1 MSTSTLFRDA
11 TVLDADRGELR
22 GDQAVLV
29 VDDRVVEV
37 GPTVEV
43 RPANAAR
50 VFDVRGRTL
59 MPGLIDGHVHVYV
72 QSMDLSLMDD
82 WLPSYLV
89 PKATKA
95 LGEMLRRGFTT
106 VRDVGGADFALA
118 QAIEEG
124 LVVGPRLIHGGP
136 ALSQTGGHGDFRS
149 RGDFDPSHGCLRCP
163 TIFRLVDGP
172 DEMRRVTRDLLRGGA
187 HHIKL
192 MLSGGVLSPTDS
204 ITSVQYTGDEI
215 AVAVR
220 EAEAAGKYVT
230 GHTFLADAINSALRQ
245 GVRCIEH
252 GNFIDDTSVSLFV
265 ERDAFLVPTLT
276 ILRAIDEDGPGMG
289 LRAEVLR
296 KSAEVLDAGMSALER
311 AHRGGVNIVYGTD
324 LLGGLQVR
332 QLEEL
337 TLRAEVQPLPDVIR
351 SATTTAARLLGMSGD
366 IGVVAPGAYA
376 DLIVLDGDPLT
387 DISVLTEPERHLK
400 LVMKSGTVYYDTL

>member
-1 MSTSTLFRDA
+1 MSVTTLFRNA
-11 TVLDADRGELR
+11 TVLDAERGELH

-29 VDDRVVEV
+29 VDNRIAEVGTVAEVRSASPDRVV
-37 GPTVEV
+37 
-43 RPANAAR
+43 
-50 VFDVRGRTL
+50 DVRGRTL
-59 MPGLIDGHVHVYV
+59 LPGLIDAHVHVYV
-72 QSMDLSLMDD
+72 QSMNLSLVES

-89 PKATKA
+89 PKAAKA

-124 LVVGPRLIHGGP
+124 LVVGPRLVHGGP

-149 RGDFDPSHGCLRCP
+149 RGNFDSHGCLRCP
-163 TIFRLVDGP
+163 TIFRLADGP
-172 DEMRRVTRDLLRGGA
+172 DEVRRVVRDVLRGGA

-204 ITSVQYTGDEI
+204 ISSVQYTSEEI

-220 EAEAAGKYVT
+220 ETSAAGKYVT
-230 GHTFLADAINSALRQ
+230 GHTFLAEAINSALRQ

-252 GNFIDDTSVSLFV
+252 GNFIDDTSVDLFK
-265 ERDAFLVPTLT
+265 EHDAFLVPTLT
-276 ILRAIDEDGPGMG
+276 ILRAIDELGPAMG
-289 LRAEVLR
+289 LSAEVLS
-296 KSAEVLDAGMSALER
+296 KSAEVFDAGMTALER

-324 LLGGLQVR
+324 LLGDLQTR

-337 TLRAEVQPLPDVIR
+337 VLRAEVQPLPDLIR
-351 SATTTAARLLGMSGD
+351 SATTTPARLLGMAGD
-366 IGVVAPGAYA
+366 IGVIAPGAYA
-376 DLIVLDGDPLT
+376 DLLVVDGDPLT
-387 DISVLTEPERHLK
+387 DISVLTAHERHLNV
-400 LVMKSGTVYYDTL
+400 VMKAGTVYYDTL